1 MTAQSHPGD
10 LFQLDEEHHLLRYR
24 GYRFEYGVQ
33 RTSSGLYKPLAR
45 HLADSQG
52 NGDFLLPDDTEEI
65 AYATEAEAER
75 HAQQQVLRWVND
87 RTGQRHSQ
95 G

>member
-1 MTAQSHPGD
+1 MTAQSHSGD
-10 LFQLDEEHHLLRYR
+10 LFQLDEERHLLSYR
-24 GYRFEYGVQ
+24 GFRFEYGIE
-33 RTSSGLYKPLAR
+33 RTSSGLYRPLAR
-45 HLADSQG
+45 HLPESPGDSE
-52 NGDFLLPDDTEEI
+52 FLLPDDTEEI

-87 RTGQRHSQ
+87 RTGHRHSQ